1 MIYEVKPAAGN
12 SYQHG
17 WGDINRLTIKMNKIK
32 YILLSVV
39 FAALVGCAS
48 RTITSGREFDVA
60 KIGEIKKSVTTSDEL
75 EDLLGKPLTK
85 TVQSADEVTWNYSW
99 KKGTATTTRGS
110 DGPVV
115 TSQGD
120 RKTLEVRIRNG
131 VVENYSYN
139 DDPFWN
145 EQLK

>member
-1 MIYEVKPAAGN
+1 MIYEVKPAVGINYQRGAGN
-12 SYQHG
+12 F
-17 WGDINRLTIKMNKIK
+17 NRLTIKMSTIK

-60 KIGEIKKSVTTSDEL
+60 KIGEIKKGITTSDEL
-75 EDLLGKPLTK
+75 EGLFGKPLTK
-85 TVQSADEVTWNYSW
+85 TVQSAGEVTWNYAW
-99 KKGTATTTRGS
+99 KKGTATTTQGP

-120 RKTLEVRIRNG
+120 RKTLEVMIRNG